1 MATPGRPGGRL
12 PQSDPRTRRAGM
24 NAQVADGPVAA
35 EFGGGGPLCI
45 EQDGRQLAAARLY
58 EHGHVVELQFV
69 VTGTPPAALRQ
80 RLIDQ
85 VFARPEMRAPRP
97 MQASLPLGDA
107 DLLDGLRRHC
117 TTWHS
122 RAAGATC
129 LVDATLGDERTVGR
143 VNARGPRRR
152 RDWNDH

>member
-1 MATPGRPGGRL
+1 MATRGPDVRL
-12 PQSDPRTRRAGM
+12 AAGFD
-24 NAQVADGPVAA
+24 AAGPFCV
-35 EFGGGGPLCI
+35 
-45 EQDGRQLAAARLY
+45 EQEGQQLAAARLH
-58 EHGHVVELQFV
+58 EHGSVVELQFV

-85 VFARPEMRAPRP
+85 LFARPEMRAPRP

-129 LVDATLGDERTVGR
+129 LVDATLSDDQTAGR
-143 VNARGPRRR
+143 VNARGSARRR
-152 RDWNDH
+152 QRNDR